1 MSDAGFDGH
10 YCEWR
15 AKRLR
20 TIIQYYGADRL
31 RGMKVLELGCGYGD
45 IGMGLWTLGADVFF
59 SDARQ
64 EHLEVIR
71 SRYPSLPR
79 NRLMQIDL
87 EKGIEPSDRFDLI
100 LHLGVLYHLTNWEKS
115 IRDCA
120 KVARFMV
127 LESEVCDS
135 DDNSFEISI
144 QEEGYD
150 QAFSGVGTRPS
161 ADNIEREMREAGF
174 AVERIADSRC
184 NSEFHVYDWPVTNS
198 NTWRHGLRRFWFC
211 GTDGLTRPR

>member
-10 YCEWR
+10 YSEWR

-20 TIIQYYGADRL
+20 AIIEYYGADRL

-79 NRLMQIDL
+79 NRLLQIDL
-87 EKGIEPSDRFDLI
+87 EDGIESSDGFDLI

-120 KVARFMV
+120 RIARFMV

-135 DDNSFEISI
+135 DDDAFEINV
-144 QEEGYD
+144 QEQGYD
-150 QAFSGVGTRPS
+150 QAFSGIGTRPS
-161 ADNIEREMREAGF
+161 ADNIESELREAGF

-184 NSEFHVYDWPVTNS
+184 NSGFHVYDWPVQNTK
-198 NTWRHGLRRFWFC
+198 TWRHGLRRLWFC
-211 GTDGLTRPR
+211 GVEGTR